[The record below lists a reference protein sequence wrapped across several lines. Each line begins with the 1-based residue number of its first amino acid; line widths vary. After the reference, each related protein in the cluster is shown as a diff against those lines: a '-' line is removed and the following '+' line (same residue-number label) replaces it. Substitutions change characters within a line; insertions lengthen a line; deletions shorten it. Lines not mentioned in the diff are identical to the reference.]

1 MKLKNVKKLLGDEV
15 YPLWLENILE
25 YNSAFLDLDNEEGGV
40 VHLSGCNLI
49 KLAFEW
55 GYTAQ
60 GYWFWLNLN
69 SEFISELP
77 WMFCRRPLTELS
89 CEDYKKSWYFRK
101 DQGRTC
107 IAYLMYDNSMRV
119 HAGCFEGTLQ
129 EFEERAFDRYGNN
142 TSENYAKHIAWL
154 KDLQSNN
161 SNN

>member
-25 YNSAFLDLDNEEGGV
+25 SNPNLLDLGKGKVNLRITLIISEAFLWAD
-40 VHLSGCNLI
+40 S
-49 KLAFEW
+49 
-55 GYTAQ
+55 AQ
-60 GYWFWLNLN
+60 GYWFWFNLN

-77 WMFCRRPLTELS
+77 WIFYNRPFSEYPRTE
-89 CEDYKKSWYFRK
+89 YKKSWYFRK
-101 DQGRTC
+101 VNGRTC
-107 IAYLMYDNSMRV
+107 IAYLMHDNSMRI

-129 EFEERAFDRYGNN
+129 EFEERAFDQYGND
-142 TSENYAKHIAWL
+142 TTENYAKHIAWL

>member
-77 WMFCRRPLTELS
+77 WMFCEDPLQNYPVKITRNLGTS
-89 CEDYKKSWYFRK
+89 VKTK
-101 DQGRTC
+101 
-107 IAYLMYDNSMRV
+107 
-119 HAGCFEGTLQ
+119 EGL
-129 EFEERAFDRYGNN
+129 A
-142 TSENYAKHIAWL
+142 
-154 KDLQSNN
+154 
-161 SNN
+161 